1 MSGDTWLDQH
11 SLYIFFFTISSGF
24 NDFVFGSW
32 QSTEEDMTSGQLRR
46 RCNKCVN
53 CLKPD
58 CRKCTNCLDMK
69 KYGGPG
75 RMKQSCEE
83 RLCTEYWGPGKK
95 RKPNEKITLVR
106 FFFSLSL
113 SVSLSRLQYTVNSK
127 WVWSGNT
134 TITNCRQPHGTARK
148 SRSTISGHQ
157 EDKLSKAT
165 SSPFPIKMIAIL
177 EWT

>member
-1 MSGDTWLDQH
+1 MSENYK
-11 SLYIFFFTISSGF
+11 SLILQDKCYIEIFLSPALVYKGSITRTNKAQISGETRPAQFIFLFFFTISSGF
-24 NDFVFGSW
+24 NDFIFGSR
-32 QSTEEDMTSGQLRR
+32 QSSEEDTTSRPLRR

-95 RKPNEKITLVR
+95 RKPNEEIPQVNFFLVLVC
-106 FFFSLSL
+106 SQT
-113 SVSLSRLQYTVNSK
+113 QYK
-127 WVWSGNT
+127 WT
-134 TITNCRQPHGTARK
+134 DH
-148 SRSTISGHQ
+148 
-157 EDKLSKAT
+157 
-165 SSPFPIKMIAIL
+165 
-177 EWT
+177 